1 MKSEEL
7 KAKIEIIMDEMDNI
21 SFEKE
26 ELEKRALSLDSSALQ
41 LKSDKEALLVEQK
54 KIEEEKIRMEAE
66 RKAVVAQAVNNA
78 RLKEDIDKGK
88 DSLRELGEKIKE
100 LELKEERNK
109 ADMELLDI
117 RRKDLS
123 NLEELKKDLE
133 QREAIMTK
141 KEAIIRESN
150 RRLDIRRAK
159 ITAREQQLQIDAEIE

>member
-1 MKSEEL
+1 
-7 KAKIEIIMDEMDNI
+7 
-21 SFEKE
+21 
-26 ELEKRALSLDSSALQ
+26 
-41 LKSDKEALLVEQK
+41 
-54 KIEEEKIRMEAE
+54 
-66 RKAVVAQAVNNA
+66 
-78 RLKEDIDKGK
+78 
-88 DSLRELGEKIKE
+88 
-100 LELKEERNK
+100 
-109 ADMELLDI
+109 MELLDI